1 MQLIETQTGPRE
13 HAGKRSRG
21 STSPARRGGEAI
33 PVAPRSLAARLGRLR
48 SSVWLPLVAKAVGL
62 LAGMLALAAIGAS
75 SLANG
80 PGVPLA
86 PSAQHALGMAAGMAP
101 AGTSK
106 PATAPAAAS
115 VASAEPATDAGT
127 EPSDAGAP
135 SAALTPDGK
144 VILNLAGVS
153 ELRRLPGV
161 GPKRA
166 EAILVLRAK
175 LGGRFKR
182 ITDLLRVKGIGTKG
196 LKKIEAAAVL
206 DAPKA

>member
-80 PGVPLA
+80 PGVYHER
-86 PSAQHALGMAAGMAP
+86 STTSIP
-101 AGTSK
+101 ASGCKGS
-106 PATAPAAAS
+106 
-115 VASAEPATDAGT
+115 EPITT
-127 EPSDAGAP
+127 
-135 SAALTPDGK
+135 
-144 VILNLAGVS
+144 
-153 ELRRLPGV
+153 
-161 GPKRA
+161 
-166 EAILVLRAK
+166 
-175 LGGRFKR
+175 LGGS
-182 ITDLLRVKGIGTKG
+182 
-196 LKKIEAAAVL
+196 
-206 DAPKA
+206 